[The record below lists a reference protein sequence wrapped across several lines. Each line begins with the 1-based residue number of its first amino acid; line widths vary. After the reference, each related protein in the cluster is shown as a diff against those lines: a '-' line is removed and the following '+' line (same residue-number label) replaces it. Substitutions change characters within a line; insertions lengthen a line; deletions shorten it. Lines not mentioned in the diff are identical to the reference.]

1 MAPHPSTCQ
10 TLRMMVV
17 PMVSRRLRPHPAEA
31 LAGHIDPETPVVPSQ
46 SLRSPLSVEAIQ
58 VSSAAKDTK
67 QTDKKHKGEEGEE
80 MQRERRQ
87 KVSQVQKC
95 IRATDGDS
103 CL

>member
-1 MAPHPSTCQ
+1 
-10 TLRMMVV
+10 
-17 PMVSRRLRPHPAEA
+17 MVSRRLRPHPAEA

-67 QTDKKHKGEEGEE
+67 QTDKKHTGEE